1 MVGIDPEWSPG
12 LGTNGNSCPPSTNA
26 SSGPSK
32 ASSGPSTTPKKHKPH
47 FRQSNHHGPDP
58 SRKRLNVQQKTPLTP
73 SKLDPNRMSE
83 VGPRDGPIEDVWGE
97 KRWDEQNNSY
107 FNYWS
112 MDKFEVW
119 VTHHWRTL
127 SKLERVCIDII
138 RSLIQNPSKW
148 PDKNKTGQGLERH
161 HLIPR
166 SRGGYPKFPKENTD
180 WCISLTYAHHLIIHV
195 CYATIFPSCVS
206 LSFSVT
212 KMTFGTG
219 GIDLTKIITEA
230 GADQTLA
237 DQYQKLRMKR
247 APMSEATK
255 IKISKKRMGVAHS
268 TATCKAISTTLS
280 LFTREQQLDLIKL
293 YLKSSIQHGRYLWE
307 HLLASPE
314 FKNTVPKD
322 LHGKAQPHIQNLRR
336 KNFSKYH
343 ELMLEAVSDQ
353 PELAESFHVKA
364 AAEKA
369 KAEKA
374 KESSGPKKSKVVKSS
389 NASDRPKKSEE
400 SKKSK
405 VVKSSNASDRPKKS
419 EESFHELKINEW
431 ESEDEDEFDES
442 DLGPEEEEE
451 DSKLPARV
459 SFESKR
465 PRRSST
471 MNVSYFDENS
481 FLDQYLKQQEEEKEN
496 APSKRIRQTVK
507 RVSYN

>member
-1 MVGIDPEWSPG
+1 
-12 LGTNGNSCPPSTNA
+12 
-26 SSGPSK
+26 
-32 ASSGPSTTPKKHKPH
+32 
-47 FRQSNHHGPDP
+47 
-58 SRKRLNVQQKTPLTP
+58 
-73 SKLDPNRMSE
+73 
-83 VGPRDGPIEDVWGE
+83 
-97 KRWDEQNNSY
+97 
-107 FNYWS
+107 
-112 MDKFEVW
+112 
-119 VTHHWRTL
+119 
-127 SKLERVCIDII
+127 
-138 RSLIQNPSKW
+138 
-148 PDKNKTGQGLERH
+148 
-161 HLIPR
+161 
-166 SRGGYPKFPKENTD
+166 
-180 WCISLTYAHHLIIHV
+180 
-195 CYATIFPSCVS
+195 
-206 LSFSVT
+206 
-212 KMTFGTG
+212 
-219 GIDLTKIITEA
+219 
-230 GADQTLA
+230 
-237 DQYQKLRMKR
+237 
-247 APMSEATK
+247 MSEATK

-405 VVKSSNASDRPKKS
+405 VVKLSNASDRPKKSEESKKSKVVKSSNASDRPKKS